1 MIDKKIK
8 RYNKEI
14 KRKYLQGNSQFSDL
28 LSNPTA
34 ASLKRAC
41 IELISDQKKS
51 DFEVAKRFFDFK
63 ENGNYIREIEG
74 FGIGKF
80 KSITKFLKGESEYI
94 KSHVALD
101 LVAALVSYENR
112 PYTKFLKEY
121 DYTTKEDRKEKIG
134 DLSVLEISTNLE
146 GEKKTNSYGKES
158 NKEQKKNFPLK
169 KIIPFIGIIVISTS
183 GYFFYDLDFANRYF
197 GNCMVWKNNHYER
210 VSCSGESLEVPFDKI
225 TMLNF
230 KKIEVCD
237 TTTFFRNDKPIVW
250 YDKTNN
256 VLSYFTYPRINP
268 VNGKTLNPI
277 TQRIINSHV
286 KPCDSIKRI
295 NQ

>member
-8 RYNKEI
+8 RYNKEV
-14 KRKYLQGNSQFSDL
+14 KRKYLQGNTQFSSL

-41 IELISDQKKS
+41 IELINDQKKS
-51 DFEVAKRFFDFK
+51 DFDIAKRFFGFN

-121 DYTTKEDRKEKIG
+121 DKLTNEDKIEKIG
-134 DLSVLEISTNLE
+134 DLSLSEISRELE
-146 GEKKTNSYGKES
+146 GETKTNSYDKE
-158 NKEQKKNFPLK
+158 NKTVNKKTDPLK
-169 KIIPFIGIIVISTS
+169 KMMPFIGIIIISTF
-183 GYFFYDLDFANRYF
+183 GYFFYDLEWIGRNF
-197 GNCMVWKNNHYER
+197 GNCMVWKSDHYER
-210 VSCSGESLEVPFDKI
+210 VSCSGESLEIPFDKI
-225 TMLNF
+225 TMQNF

-237 TTTFFRNDKPIVW
+237 TTSFFKNDKPIVW

-256 VLSYFTYPRINP
+256 ILSYFTYPRINP

-286 KPCDSIKRI
+286 KPCDSITKL